1 MIEELYKAAEQE
13 APNEMCGLI
22 IEQNGIEKF
31 IKCKNLEDDKK
42 NGFKIDPK
50 LFVQYQLNSKIKYIC
65 SFHLDKKNIID
76 KLL

>member
-31 IKCKNLEDDKK
+31 IKCKN
-42 NGFKIDPK
+42 
-50 LFVQYQLNSKIKYIC
+50 
-65 SFHLDKKNIID
+65 
-76 KLL
+76 

>member
-50 LFVQYQLNSKIKYIC
+50 LLIRYQLIVTTRKILNQVSMIKRLVR
-65 SFHLDKKNIID
+65 H
-76 KLL
+76 